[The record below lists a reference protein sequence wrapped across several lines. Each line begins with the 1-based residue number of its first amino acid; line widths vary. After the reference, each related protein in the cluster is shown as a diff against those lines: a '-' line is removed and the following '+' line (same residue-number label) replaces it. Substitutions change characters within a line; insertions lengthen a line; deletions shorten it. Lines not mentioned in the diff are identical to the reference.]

1 MPSTRTEA
9 AFQRAVAA
17 FKDPTL
23 DLLHGRSAP
32 FVVAMLSVMFTA
44 DRPAVAVADA
54 HAEVGEALDE
64 LRAAGDEGDDQRLP
78 AGSARDICRGW
89 VRGGWL
95 VPQLEGDAEVYRLS
109 AHAVGALDIA
119 GRAGSGGAKVSRSRV
134 RTLLESVDRLA
145 HDAEADPERRR
156 EQLLAQ
162 RAQLDAELARLDA
175 GAPVEPDEEQLL
187 EEAEHV
193 IHLAREL
200 PADFARVAE
209 SIKAMQ
215 RDVVAELRRD
225 VRPTG
230 EILREYLQ
238 RGQHIMRA
246 TPEGRAFDGALR
258 LVGDPDSID
267 RLADQLRDLLA
278 RPFTHRMSAAQRED
292 LDAIGRRVE
301 HGVQEVLTV
310 QRRASH
316 VITAQVRT
324 HDPVR
329 DRQVDELLRGAM
341 AGLHRWMQTSRPSDR
356 VEPVRAF
363 PTAGIGHLRETLS
376 DLRPPSEP
384 APLTQAD
391 DSVQLIDADTR
402 AWGGPHY
409 RELEEH
415 VASLGDRFDLAA
427 AFEAA
432 ADATRRPVDLVGL
445 LEIAHRGGMTEHDEI
460 SVVEALR
467 PDGTSRRFAFGA
479 VTASTTK
486 DDDDRD

>member
-32 FVVAMLSVMFTA
+32 FVVAMLSVMFAA

-175 GAPVEPDEEQLL
+175 GAPVEPDEDQLL

-278 RPFTHRMSAAQRED
+278 QPFTHRMSAAQRED

-301 HGVQEVLTV
+301 HGVQEVLTA

-384 APLTQAD
+384 APLTTAD
-391 DSVQLIDADTR
+391 DVELIDADTR

-415 VASLGDRFDLAA
+415 VASLGGRFDLAA

-460 SVVEALR
+460 SIVEALR